1 MIKVS
6 QRISSVALEFWESCQ
21 LGEVHLHAVLSTVVH
36 DLPVVNYE
44 TVVLIWLSCPM
55 LHPLQLIN
63 SGTTYLSLLDFI
75 FMAVGEPDYITTA
88 KCIVYL
94 FNQIPPHIVIE
105 CASKISSYCG
115 VNLNRRD
122 KYYK

>member
-1 MIKVS
+1 M
-6 QRISSVALEFWESCQ
+6 
-21 LGEVHLHAVLSTVVH
+21 GEVHLHAVLSTVVH

-44 TVVLIWLSCPM
+44 TVVLIWLSC
-55 LHPLQLIN
+55 PLQLIN

-105 CASKISSYCG
+105 CASKISSYSG
-115 VNLNRRD
+115 VNLNRQD
-122 KYYK
+122 KY

>member
-1 MIKVS
+1 MI
-6 QRISSVALEFWESCQ
+6 W
-21 LGEVHLHAVLSTVVH
+21 
-36 DLPVVNYE
+36 PVVDYNE

-55 LHPLQLIN
+55 LHTLQLIN

-75 FMAVGEPDYITTA
+75 FMAVGVGEPDYITTA

-105 CASKISSYCG
+105 CASKISSYSG
-115 VNLNRRD
+115 VNLNRQD
-122 KYYK
+122 KY